1 MLRSGR
7 GIIFQESIGAFP
19 ISLYPEKTTGAYYVD
34 PVFADRYI
42 TMDEYF
48 TFLKVARVNE
58 LQKIA
63 QDLGAK
69 HFKVV
74 YVDQSK
80 DVVTKKAAGALSA
93 KLIPGKVDASGQHD
107 SDYKGA
113 SQVRI
118 AAEMEFEGHAPVEPT
133 LVSAESAEAA
143 VKLNN
148 KLSFVS
154 HIGFIGYQQLKNN
167 QSKNKVNSWGIDV
180 DGNNIV
186 LGLYYNI

>member
-1 MLRSGR
+1 
-7 GIIFQESIGAFP
+7 
-19 ISLYPEKTTGAYYVD
+19 
-34 PVFADRYI
+34 
-42 TMDEYF
+42 MDEYF

-133 LVSAESAEAA
+133 LVYLKKETCIQMLISLRMGSNAM
-143 VKLNN
+143 KHQKYTL
-148 KLSFVS
+148 KLSNSSGIKVKDA
-154 HIGFIGYQQLKNN
+154 IKIDGALNALKCAGSVTVASEA
-167 QSKNKVNSWGIDV
+167 QKEAERFFEYEIDF
-180 DGNNIV
+180 
-186 LGLYYNI
+186 